1 MFLEK
6 PEKTHVSKASRKSR
20 AAEIANTFESLITA
34 FILALIVIEFV
45 IQAFRIPT
53 GSMADTLMGAHF
65 RICCQQCGYKY
76 DHGFD
81 SDEYGLSNNAI
92 PHGPTTPPRT
102 NCPSCGY
109 DNFGTA
115 AMPIANGDRI
125 LVMKCVYQLFEPKQ
139 WDVVVFK
146 NPLDPS
152 INYIKRLVGR
162 PEETV
167 EIIDGDVYINGQIS
181 RKPPKVQNELWM
193 PIYNN
198 DYQPARPTEGSF
210 NGHIWKQP
218 FDVANSAWTIDKD
231 DPTTFCLDTTAE
243 QTGFLSYNPKVGN
256 DFRASYAYNDVR
268 GYDQMPY
275 CSDLMVSFYANQT
288 GQQGLIGIE
297 LSKYQNRY
305 RASFDSA
312 GQMVI
317 SQISDEEENILASK
331 TIETNSPEKPSM
343 VKFANVDHQL
353 IFQFGDE
360 KLTFDLGRDANAIG
374 PRKTQVSP
382 QAKIFGSGNLQVS
395 HVAISRDIYYT
406 YAYGP
411 NRAGEGNPLK
421 LEKDQFFVL
430 GDNSPNSADG
440 RVWNQ
445 QGISNIGKSPYPA
458 GIVPRDYLVGKA
470 AFVYWPSGF
479 KPFAQFPFSVIP
491 DIGRMRFIYNG
502 SNKAESI

>member
-1 MFLEK
+1 MFLKSER
-6 PEKTHVSKASRKSR
+6 ETKTQKGRKNR
-20 AAEIANTFESLITA
+20 FAEVANILEELVTA
-34 FILALIVIEFV
+34 FIMALLIVTFV
-45 IQAFRIPT
+45 LRPFIIPT
-53 GSMADTLMGAHF
+53 GSMANTLKGAYF
-65 RICCQQCGYKY
+65 RMRCPQCGYRY
-76 DHGFD
+76 SRNFD
-81 SDEYGLSNNAI
+81 TVEHDPSRFTVPASNVKM
-92 PHGPTTPPRT
+92 PTSR
-102 NCPSCGY
+102 CPSCGY
-109 DNFGTA
+109 YQSPVTG
-115 AMPIANGDRI
+115 MPITKGDKI
-125 LVMKCVYQLFEPKQ
+125 LVLKCMYQLFEPKQ
-139 WDVVVFK
+139 WDVIVFRY
-146 NPLDPS
+146 PVDPS

-470 AFVYWPSGF
+470 AFVFWPSGF
-479 KPFAQFPFSVIP
+479 KPFAKFPFSIIP
-491 DIGRMRFIYNG
+491 DIGRMRFIYGG
-502 SNKAESI
+502 SDKSL